1 MKKICVFCSS
11 SDVVEQVYK
20 NEAHKLGVFLAKK
33 STTLI
38 YGGAKVGM
46 MGIIA
51 KTMLQNNGHV
61 IGVIPELINNH
72 NLAENSVSELIITED
87 MKSRKA
93 KMHDL
98 ADAFIAL
105 PGGFGTLE
113 ELVEVITL
121 KQLGYHKKPI
131 VIINTN
137 GFYDKLNELFE
148 MYYSTNFARKE
159 YRNLY
164 FIADSVEETMDYLS
178 NYQPEVLANKWFE
191 TDVKN

>member
-1 MKKICVFCSS
+1 MEKVCVFCSS

-20 NEAHKLGVFLAKK
+20 DEAQKLGEILAKQ
-33 STTLI
+33 SITLI

-51 KTMLQNNGHV
+51 KTMVQNQGHV
-61 IGVIPELINNH
+61 IGVIPELIH
-72 NLAENSVSELIITED
+72 SYNLAESSVNELIITKD

-93 KMHDL
+93 KMADL

-121 KQLGYHKKPI
+121 KQLSYHHKPI
-131 VIINTN
+131 IIVNTN
-137 GFYDKLNELFE
+137 GFYNKLDELFE
-148 MYYSTNFARKE
+148 MYYSTNFAKSE
-159 YRNLY
+159 YRKLY
-164 FIADSVEETMDYLS
+164 FFAENLEDAMSYLKS
-178 NYQPEVLANKWFE
+178 YEPEVLVNKWYE
-191 TDVKN
+191 TGI

>member
-1 MKKICVFCSS
+1 MEKICVFCSS
-11 SDVVEQVYK
+11 SDVIEQVYK
-20 NEAHKLGVFLAKK
+20 DEAKKLGEYLSNQSK
-33 STTLI
+33 TLI

-51 KTMLQNNGHV
+51 KTMVQNNAHV

-72 NLAENSVSELIITED
+72 RLAESSISELIITED
-87 MKSRKA
+87 MKSRKGV
-93 KMHDL
+93 MHDL

-131 VIINTN
+131 VILNTN
-137 GFYDKLNELFE
+137 GFFNKLNELFE
-148 MYYSTNFARKE
+148 MFYDTNFAKKE
-159 YRNLY
+159 YRKLY
-164 FIADSVEETMDYLS
+164 FIANTVEEATTYLS
-178 NYQPEVLANKWFE
+178 DYKPEALANKWFE

>member
-1 MKKICVFCSS
+1 MEKICVFCSS

-20 NEAHKLGVFLAKK
+20 DEAKKLGDYLSNQSK
-33 STTLI
+33 TLI

-51 KTMLQNNGHV
+51 KTMVQNGSHV

-72 NLAENSVSELIITED
+72 NLAESSVNELIITDD

-98 ADAFIAL
+98 SDAFIAL

-137 GFYDKLNELFE
+137 GFFDKLNELFE
-148 MYYSTNFARKE
+148 MFYATNFAKKDYRK
-159 YRNLY
+159 LY
-164 FIADSVEETMDYLS
+164 FLANKVEEAM
-178 NYQPEVLANKWFE
+178 NYINNYEPEALTNKWFE